1 MELLQLTIEH
11 FKGIDRLELALD
23 GHDADIYGDN
33 ATGKTTIFDAIQW
46 LLFGKDSAGRS
57 GFEVKPLGEDGKAQ
71 LNGQEVVV
79 EAVIRHEGQEKNLR
93 RVYAENWT
101 RQRGSAQAVFTGH
114 TTAYWVDG
122 LPLGQ
127 RQYQE
132 LMDAMIPEKLF
143 RLLTNPYYFS
153 HILKWQERR
162 EILFGMCGETGDG
175 EVLESNPMFAPLAA
189 ALGSHTVERYRKVLQ
204 AGIKRVNGELKAL
217 PTRIDEASRGMA
229 EVEPREALQAKL
241 DAVNAQVRT
250 AEALIV
256 SPDTAILE
264 AEKAK
269 AEAALSRL
277 KTEAM
282 MRAAQARNGWEAGR
296 RERADEVQARMEALE
311 SGPDESGSLAA
322 QIAAKKSEQEAL
334 RQEWNEANSVKP
346 PFEKSCPTCGR
357 PYDNQEAIQAS
368 LAAFN
373 LDKAR
378 RLEAITAKGSR
389 LGAEISE
396 LTVRLDAEMEKAREM
411 QRQRAALRAELA
423 AIRAEPTPDFRPDMP
438 AEAAAL
444 ESDISSID
452 AQIAEAKAGTA
463 QGNAAI
469 QSRIDAMKAEARAIM
484 AQIAQSDHNG
494 RAEARIAELMEEQ
507 KSLAQELEALEN
519 LQYLAEEFTRA
530 KVEMIQ
536 EKINGQFTL
545 ARFKLFDEQ
554 INGGLTDACE
564 VTVDG
569 VPFADLNHAMQIN
582 VGLDIIR
589 TLGKY
594 YGVSAPVI
602 VDNAES
608 VTALEPMDC
617 QMIRLIV
624 SKDDKAL
631 RVAPR

>member
-1 MELLQLTIEH
+1 MELLRLTIEH

-46 LLFGKDSAGRS
+46 LLFGIDSAGRS
-57 GFEVKPLGEDGKAQ
+57 DFEVKPLGPDGKAR
-71 LNGQEVVV
+71 LNGQDVAV
-79 EAVIRHEGQEKNLR
+79 EAVIREGVQKKTLR
-93 RVYAENWT
+93 RVYTEKWE
-101 RQRGSAQAVFTGH
+101 RQRGSAAAVFTGH
-114 TTAYWVDG
+114 TTTYWVDG
-122 LPLGQ
+122 LPLSQ
-127 RQYQE
+127 RQYQA
-132 LMDAMIPEKLF
+132 LIDAMIPEKRF

-153 HILKWQERR
+153 HNLKWQERR
-162 EILFGMCGETGDG
+162 NILFEIFGETGDQV
-175 EVLESNPMFAPLAA
+175 VLESDSRFAPLAA
-189 ALGSHTVERYRKVLQ
+189 ALGSHTVEDYRKVLQ
-204 AGIKRVNGELKAL
+204 SGIKRVNGELKAL
-217 PTRIDEASRGMA
+217 PTRIDEASRGIA
-229 EVEPREALQAKL
+229 EVEPRETLQAKL
-241 DAVNAQVRT
+241 DAVNAQMRT

-269 AEAALSRL
+269 AEAALSKL

-282 MRAAQARNGWEAGR
+282 MRVAQARNGWETGR
-296 RERADEVQARMEALE
+296 RERCDEVRARMEALE
-311 SGPDESGSLAA
+311 SGPDDSRNLAA
-322 QIAAKKSEQEAL
+322 QIAMKKSEQEAL
-334 RQEWNEANSVKP
+334 RQEWNEVNSVKP
-346 PFEKSCPTCGR
+346 PFEKACPTCGR

-368 LAAFN
+368 LAAFK

-378 RLEAITAKGSR
+378 RLEAITAQGSQ
-389 LGAEISE
+389 LGAEISD
-396 LTVRLDAEMEKAREM
+396 LTVRLDAGTEKAREI
-411 QRQRAALRAELA
+411 QRQRAALLAELS

-452 AQIAEAKAGTA
+452 AQIAEAEAGTA
-463 QGNAAI
+463 QGNALI
-469 QSRIDAMKAEARAIM
+469 QGRIDAMKAEAQAIM

-507 KSLAQELEALEN
+507 KSLVQELETLEN

-536 EKINGQFTL
+536 GRIDGQFTL
-545 ARFKLFDEQ
+545 ARFKLFDDQ

-564 VTVDG
+564 ATVDG
-569 VPFADLNHAMQIN
+569 VPFGDLNHAMQIN

-624 SKDDKAL
+624 SEDDKAL
-631 RVAPR
+631 RVALR

>member
-79 EAVIRHEGQEKNLR
+79 EAVIRHEGQEKTLR

-143 RLLTNPYYFS
+143 RQLTNPYYFS

-241 DAVNAQVRT
+241 DAVNARSADRIAGYRYPGSGEGQGRSGPIQ
-250 AEALIV
+250 AENGSDDEGGAGKERLGGGPQGTGRRGA
-256 SPDTAILE
+256 SPD
-264 AEKAK
+264 
-269 AEAALSRL
+269 
-277 KTEAM
+277 
-282 MRAAQARNGWEAGR
+282 GGAGKRPGRIREPCRPDR
-296 RERADEVQARMEALE
+296 REEIRTGGAAARMER
-311 SGPDESGSLAA
+311 G
-322 QIAAKKSEQEAL
+322 K
-334 RQEWNEANSVKP
+334 
-346 PFEKSCPTCGR
+346 
-357 PYDNQEAIQAS
+357 
-368 LAAFN
+368 
-373 LDKAR
+373 
-378 RLEAITAKGSR
+378 
-389 LGAEISE
+389 
-396 LTVRLDAEMEKAREM
+396 
-411 QRQRAALRAELA
+411 QRQ
-423 AIRAEPTPDFRPDMP
+423 
-438 AEAAAL
+438 
-444 ESDISSID
+444 
-452 AQIAEAKAGTA
+452 
-463 QGNAAI
+463 
-469 QSRIDAMKAEARAIM
+469 
-484 AQIAQSDHNG
+484 
-494 RAEARIAELMEEQ
+494 
-507 KSLAQELEALEN
+507 
-519 LQYLAEEFTRA
+519 
-530 KVEMIQ
+530 
-536 EKINGQFTL
+536 
-545 ARFKLFDEQ
+545 
-554 INGGLTDACE
+554 
-564 VTVDG
+564 
-569 VPFADLNHAMQIN
+569 
-582 VGLDIIR
+582 
-589 TLGKY
+589 
-594 YGVSAPVI
+594 API
-602 VDNAES
+602 
-608 VTALEPMDC
+608 
-617 QMIRLIV
+617 
-624 SKDDKAL
+624 
-631 RVAPR
+631 

>member
-1 MELLQLTIEH
+1 MKAEI
-11 FKGIDRLELALD
+11 LALLREQ
-23 GHDADIYGDN
+23 GSYV
-33 ATGKTTIFDAIQW
+33 
-46 LLFGKDSAGRS
+46 S
-57 GFEVKPLGEDGKAQ
+57 
-71 LNGQEVVV
+71 GQELCERFGVSRT
-79 EAVIRHEGQEKNLR
+79 AVWKAINQLKKEGYQISAVQNKGYLLEQE
-93 RVYAENWT
+93 EEI
-101 RQRGSAQAVFTGH
+101 F
-114 TTAYWVDG
+114 
-122 LPLGQ
+122 GQ
-127 RQYQE
+127 NE
-132 LMDAMIPEKLF
+132 
-143 RLLTNPYYFS
+143 
-153 HILKWQERR
+153 
-162 EILFGMCGETGDG
+162 
-175 EVLESNPMFAPLAA
+175 LESRMDTAW
-189 ALGSHTVERYRKVLQ
+189 
-204 AGIKRVNGELKAL
+204 AGHPVSFYAQINS
-217 PTRIDEASRGMA
+217 TN
-229 EVEPREALQAKL
+229 LQAKL

-554 INGGLTDACE
+554 INGGLTDACLCRPE
-564 VTVDG
+564 PCD
-569 VPFADLNHAMQIN
+569 ADQRGPGYYPNPWKVLRR
-582 VGLDIIR
+582 VGPCHR
-589 TLGKY
+589 G
-594 YGVSAPVI
+594 
-602 VDNAES
+602 
-608 VTALEPMDC
+608 
-617 QMIRLIV
+617 
-624 SKDDKAL
+624 
-631 RVAPR
+631 